1 MNMDLFSLNDR
12 VVLITGAAGHLGGAL
27 AEAAAEAGAHVVLN
41 GRNKSRLDSLA
52 ARLNGAGSVAVSRGD
67 LTRDAYLKSLVSL
80 VQKTYGRLDVIL
92 NNAYDSK
99 TALLENTSRQ
109 DFRKKTDVGLIAPFR
124 LVQIALPILRKTA
137 RKSKQSVSVIN
148 MASMYGSVS
157 PDPRLYARSGQNSPP
172 FYGAVKGGL
181 LQLTRYLS
189 VHLAPDNIRVNAISP
204 GPFPS
209 TVKNRKFIANLK
221 NNVPMNR
228 IGTPDELKG
237 AFLFLAS
244 EASSYVTGINLPV
257 DGGWTA
263 W

>member
-1 MNMDLFSLNDR
+1 MSIFSLKGR
-12 VVLITGAAGHLGGAL
+12 VVLITGAAGHLGSAF

-41 GRNKSRLDSLA
+41 GRNQSRLEFLA
-52 ARLNGAGSVAVSRGD
+52 ARLSGAGSVATSVGD
-67 LTRDAYLKSLVSL
+67 LTRDAYLNSLVSL
-80 VQKTYGRLDVIL
+80 VRKRYGRLDVIL
-92 NNAYDSK
+92 NNAYDPKPATLTSTSIHDFEMK
-99 TALLENTSRQ
+99 TR
-109 DFRKKTDVGLIAPFR
+109 VGLIAPFR
-124 LVQIALPILRKTA
+124 LVQIALPLLRKTA
-137 RKSKQSVSVIN
+137 VQTKQSVSVIN

-157 PDPRLYARSGQNSPP
+157 PDPRLYGSSGQNSPP

-204 GPFPS
+204 GPFP
-209 TVKNRKFIANLK
+209 ANLK
-221 NNVPMNR
+221 NRTFISKLKNRVPMNR